1 MKPEQLTPI
10 LRRVVAVVWV
20 LLATYLLVGVLATL
34 AGRVFG
40 YPEIV
45 LFSWPMTFLAAL
57 VMVYA
62 WWRSRQAWADWIG
75 RSRS

>member
-1 MKPEQLTPI
+1 MTPEQLTPI

-34 AGRVFG
+34 AGRAFG

-45 LFSWPMTFLAAL
+45 LFSWPMTFLAVL
-57 VMVYA
+57 VMAYA